1 MKCNKKS
8 KFVVFLLKF
17 QLLILLMIL
26 PLADWSKKVVK
37 YVDDVTHKSSSIA
50 CFSIFGIQD
59 SISV

>member
-1 MKCNKKS
+1 M